1 MSSQLQR
8 VESSNKRI
16 AIFTNFFDFDPTY
29 SLCRVTVDQIK
40 MLLRHDYKP
49 VVIVSDSFDPTGT
62 IFEKVELRKVPNV
75 ACHNEVKKDESF
87 EKDVDSIYQA
97 LKEHL
102 KDVDV
107 CITQDIVYKPSELKY
122 NFAARKLA
130 PELPNLKWLH
140 WINSATPPIT
150 LSSLMGIFTDE
161 YLNIVRK
168 PFSNSKYV
176 FFNDISRDIIAKN
189 FGVTTDD
196 VRIVHHPSDFFEV
209 YGITSPLLKKFIDKR
224 EIFSADAIFIY
235 PIRLD
240 RGKQVEYVI
249 KTAAS
254 VKKLNMDVRCIVVDF
269 HSTGGDKVTYR
280 EELKQIGM
288 DWGLT
293 PKELAFTSEFTD
305 DWNVR
310 IPHEDVLSLMRV
322 SNVFVMPSVSESY
335 SLITQE
341 AALTKNL
348 IILNQDFPPYRDIFG
363 PKNIFRK
370 YSSNWDLMA
379 GYDEAMRAGARTDT
393 AYGPANI
400 SVPERKDWEKKYHMN
415 TAGMIVDRLRNNEQL
430 ATNIYIRKNRWLDTV
445 FRKELEVLFY

>member
-1 MSSQLQR
+1 MASSPLKR
-8 VESSNKRI
+8 V
-16 AIFTNFFDFDPTY
+16 AIFTNFFDFSPTY

-87 EKDVDSIYQA
+87 DEDVNSIYEA
-97 LKEHL
+97 LKVHL

-107 CITQDIVYKPSELKY
+107 CLTQDIVYKPSELKY
-122 NFAARKLA
+122 NFAARRLA
-130 PELPNLKWLH
+130 PEFPNLKWLH

-161 YLNIVRK
+161 YLNAVRK
-168 PFSNSKYV
+168 PFPNSKYV

-209 YGITSPLLKKFIDKR
+209 YGITNPLLKRFIDKR

-254 VKKLNMDVRCIVVDF
+254 VKKLHMDVRCIVVDF

-305 DWNVR
+305 DWNTN
-310 IPHEDVLSLMRV
+310 IPHEDVLALFRV
-322 SNVFVMPSVSESY
+322 SNVFIMPSVSESY

-348 IILNQDFPPYRDIFG
+348 LVLNQDFPPYRDIFG
-363 PKNIFRK
+363 PRNIFRK
-370 YSSNWDLMA
+370 YSSNWDNMA
-379 GYDEAMRAGARTDT
+379 GYDEAMRAGSRTNT
-393 AYGPANI
+393 EYGPANI
-400 SVPERKDWEKKYHMN
+400 SPAERKDWEKKYHMN
-415 TAGMIVDRLRNNEQL
+415 TAGMIVDRLRNDEQL
-430 ATNIYIRKNRWLDTV
+430 ATNIFIRKNRWLDTI
-445 FRKELEVLFY
+445 FKRELEPLFFI